1 LQIQKKINNFR
12 LIVVYW
18 FEFINHV
25 LYRNVKLKK
34 NKMKNLLI
42 ISTFATLLFL
52 GVSCRSKTAKTD
64 AKSETEQAAT
74 NGYYTC
80 PMHPEVHSD
89 KPGNCPKCGMALVL
103 KSVSDADTT
112 QTDSMQMSK

>member
-1 LQIQKKINNFR
+1 MLSTKRAHDLSLTQMNNY
-12 LIVVYW
+12 LANCIEY
-18 FEFINHV
+18 
-25 LYRNVKLKK
+25 LNVKLKK

-52 GVSCRSKTAKTD
+52 GVSCGSKTAKTE

-80 PMHPEVHSD
+80 SMHPEVHSD
-89 KPGNCPKCGMALVL
+89 KPGNCPKCGMALIL
-103 KSVSDADTT
+103 KSASDTDTT
-112 QTDSMQMSK
+112 QTDTMQMSK